1 MENIEA
7 NLKRVNLLAEKIG
20 FEKIW
25 AIQATEFR
33 VEIYTYANKGVED
46 ILKSLKFEKFEN
58 AYVRFR
64 RPEGR
69 YREAISSLDYIYK
82 VSIQEFN

>member
-7 NLKRVNLLAEKIG
+7 NIKRANLLAEKIG

-25 AIQATEFR
+25 VIQATEFR
-33 VEIYTYANKGVED
+33 VEILTYANKGVED

-64 RPEGR
+64 RAEGR

-82 VSIQEFN
+82 VSIHEFN

>member
-7 NLKRVNLLAEKIG
+7 NLKRANLLAEKIG
-20 FEKIW
+20 FDKIW

-33 VEIYTYANKGVED
+33 ADIFTYANKGVED
-46 ILKSLKFEKFEN
+46 ILTSLKFEKFDDC
-58 AYVRFR
+58 YVRLR
-64 RPEGR
+64 GPEGR
-69 YREAISSLDYIYK
+69 YREAINSLDYIYK

>member
-20 FEKIW
+20 YDKIW
-25 AIQATEFR
+25 AIQTSEFR
-33 VEIYTYANKGVED
+33 IEILTYANKGVDD
-46 ILKSLKFEKFEN
+46 ILTGLKFKKFN
-58 AYVRFR
+58 NYYVRFR

-69 YREAISSLDYIYK
+69 YREAINALDYIYK
-82 VSIQEFN
+82 VSIHEFN